1 MLVCVTIATVAALLT
16 RGLNPLIALDHVL
29 RQAIKL
35 DVLWRLLWLIRGVI
49 ILLTLPNL
57 ACSNLARDSLS
68 HQGREAQGVT
78 KALASGGGGS
88 SGQAVEVT

>member
-1 MLVCVTIATVAALLT
+1 M
-16 RGLNPLIALDHVL
+16 L

-57 ACSNLARDSLS
+57 TGSNLARDSLS
-68 HQGREAQGVT
+68 HQRREAQGVT
-78 KALASGGGGS
+78 KALASRGGGS
-88 SGQAVEVT
+88 SGQTIEVT